1 MMFRLMDR
9 VSDGIAPLL
18 KYFQDHIIHAGL
30 ADMMVAAKLITQVG
44 HVDRF
49 NANVVMNLEM
59 RDRSTA

>member
-30 ADMMVAAKLITQVG
+30 ADMMVAAELITQVG

-49 NANVVMNLEM
+49 SANV
-59 RDRSTA
+59 T